1 MTKFVTLAVLICV
14 SMTGCVHQIPPQS
27 VAYDP
32 GTDARIRVYFG
43 VSTHFYFNTACE
55 PQRGALG
62 YGGGGGMAVAK
73 PRMLHLANT
82 TIGMPVPEDAYR
94 YYDEYVVKADQP
106 LTITL
111 DTGGWSQVNGFVITE
126 TRQHV
131 AGSFVPR
138 PGMDYEAFPGG
149 DKGSLRL
156 TVRQLRLED
165 ERVQTE
171 PMTVDPAPR
180 CQ

>member
-1 MTKFVTLAVLICV
+1 MNKST
-14 SMTGCVHQIPPQS
+14 PYNPQ
-27 VAYDP
+27 
-32 GTDARIRVYFG
+32 TDARVRVYFG

-149 DKGSLRL
+149 NKGSLRL

-171 PMTVDPAPR
+171 PMTADPAPLCR
-180 CQ
+180 

>member
-1 MTKFVTLAVLICV
+1 
-14 SMTGCVHQIPPQS
+14 MTGCVHQISPQS
-27 VAYDP
+27 VTYDP
-32 GTDARIRVYFG
+32 VTDARIRVYFG
-43 VSTHFYFNTACE
+43 VLTHFYFNTACE

-149 DKGSLRL
+149 DNGSLRL
-156 TVRQLRLED
+156 TVRQLLLED

-171 PMTVDPAPR
+171 PVTLDSAPR